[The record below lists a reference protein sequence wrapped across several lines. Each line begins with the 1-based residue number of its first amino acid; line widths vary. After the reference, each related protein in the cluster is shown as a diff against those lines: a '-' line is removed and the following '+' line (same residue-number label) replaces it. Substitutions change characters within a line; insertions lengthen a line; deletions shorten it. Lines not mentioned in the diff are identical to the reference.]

1 MNNSKISVLLS
12 CLLIISLCFSLVGC
26 GGSSLEDSSS
36 NDSLE
41 TDVIEEDIVMTD
53 TVLYDE
59 PISDDVIIDN
69 LVYDDNV
76 YECKINDNII
86 CDIVLIDVVVGETT
100 EEELAEQ
107 LPEEYKDYDIDWA
120 AVIGK
125 YAVGTA
131 IIIAVGF
138 IDYAT
143 QGQAAFIFG
152 TPTTIAKDAF
162 AGAIAGATINTAIS
176 CALDGKPT
184 KQKLKKFAIEGS
196 ADGYM
201 WGAIASAT
209 KNIIS
214 KQKLKFGNGEIAK
227 IAKNGDVLN
236 KKGEA
241 IGKAFYKGDKIYFTN
256 KNGVVKNVFNSS
268 GKEVTNAVKKLPAN
282 SILQLDDSIKNYT
295 DDDGII
301 YRVGDSLKKEIQYRI
316 KGYKYATDKYGRI
329 KTFATDNL
337 KLKKTKNGRLNIVDT
352 IETIA
357 KGFQKAGD
365 DRGHLFAD
373 IFDGDNSMANII
385 AMNGELNKGAYKSLE
400 NLWAEALRAG
410 KKVKVS
416 GELVY
421 SGNSQRPEKVIV
433 RYVIDNGDEIVKTF
447 IN

>member
-1 MNNSKISVLLS
+1 MKNSKINILLS
-12 CLLIISLCFSLVGC
+12 CLIIVALCFSLVGC
-26 GGSSLEDSSS
+26 GGNSSEEVNNDDSF
-36 NDSLE
+36 E
-41 TDVIEEDIVMTD
+41 TDVVEEDVVVSDAI
-53 TVLYDE
+53 LYDE
-59 PISDDVIIDN
+59 PISDDVILDN

-100 EEELAEQ
+100 EEELTEQ
-107 LPEEYKDYDIDWA
+107 LPEEYKDYDIDWP

-125 YAVGTA
+125 YAAGTV

-138 IDYAT
+138 VDYAT
-143 QGQAAFIFG
+143 NGQAAFCFG
-152 TPTTIAKDAF
+152 TPLTVAKDAF
-162 AGAIAGATINTAIS
+162 AGAIAGAVINTAIS
-176 CALDGKPT
+176 CALDGEPT
-184 KQKLKKFAIEGS
+184 KQKLKKFAVEGS

-201 WGAIASAT
+201 WGAIASVT
-209 KNIIS
+209 KNIVS

-227 IAKNGDVLN
+227 IAKNGNVLN
-236 KKGEA
+236 KNGET

-256 KNGVVKNVFNSS
+256 NKGVVKNVFNSS
-268 GKEVTNAVKKLPAN
+268 GKEVSGAVKRLPAN
-282 SILQLDDSIKNYT
+282 SILQLDDSVKNYT

-316 KGYKYATDKYGRI
+316 KGYKYSTDKYGRI
-329 KTFATDNL
+329 KTFATDSL
-337 KLKKTKNGRLNIVDT
+337 KLKTKEGRLNIVDT

-373 IFDGDNSMANII
+373 IFNGDNSMANIV
-385 AMNGELNKGAYKSLE
+385 AMNGDLNKGAYKSLE
-400 NLWAEALRAG
+400 NTWADALKAG

-421 SGNSQRPEKVIV
+421 SGNSQRPDKVIV

-447 IN
+447 VN